1 MLMDWRMH
9 AKTRVFGTF
18 TIREGIIFIRY
29 KRYYRNKTREMIIHY
44 KKCYDLPRFITPQ
57 YASHDRPVLEHLAS
71 PEKGTTCKRHLK
83 HGLSSDVDTR
93 VVFQRHRNVF
103 AHS

>member
-9 AKTRVFGTF
+9 AKTRVFSTF
-18 TIREGIIFIRY
+18 TIREGIFFIRY
-29 KRYYRNKTREMIIHY
+29 ESYYRNKTREMIIHY

-57 YASHDRPVLEHLAS
+57 YPLMTARSWNIWHV
-71 PEKGTTCKRHLK
+71 PEKGTMCKKNLQ
-83 HGLSSDVDTR
+83 HGSLSHVDTIS
-93 VVFQRHRNVF
+93 VYLRHKHVF